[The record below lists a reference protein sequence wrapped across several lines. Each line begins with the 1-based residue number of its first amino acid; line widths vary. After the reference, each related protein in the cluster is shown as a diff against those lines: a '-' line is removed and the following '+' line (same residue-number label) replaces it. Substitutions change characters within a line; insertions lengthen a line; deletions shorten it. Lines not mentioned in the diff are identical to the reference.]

1 MENNTLYGDFKV
13 KLVSR
18 SSRDSTESNNL
29 YGDFK
34 VKLVW
39 R

>member
-1 MENNTLYGDFKV
+1 MKV
-13 KLVSR
+13 VWRL
-18 SSRDSTESNNL
+18 SRDSMESNPL

-39 R
+39 RLSGE